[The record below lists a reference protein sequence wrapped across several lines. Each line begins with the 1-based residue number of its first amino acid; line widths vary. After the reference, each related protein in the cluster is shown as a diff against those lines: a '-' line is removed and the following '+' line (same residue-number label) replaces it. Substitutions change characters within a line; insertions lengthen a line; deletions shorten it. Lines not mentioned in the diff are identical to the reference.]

1 MGKGFISPS
10 HFFFEVLIMLIKDNH
25 LLLDKS
31 ERVDSFMNESVEI
44 SESESNASEQFVPV
58 IESKY
63 STERYIN
70 IKDIKDLSENTGKP
84 YYECIDN
91 IISYNNL
98 SNPVFIV
105 NESDYIESDT
115 IREMTKII
123 SENSLVKSVPLSNSN
138 PVYICA
144 NEAINSIAYDGD
156 SSLLEAFVE
165 GDFGQ
170 FYSILD
176 ESSRWMKETMKKQAQ
191 ELVDKGQAPDLATA
205 NRIIEK
211 EHGRKREE
219 NDATRVALER
229 ERFWSRRS
237 RTPSDTAGYY
247 VQTKTNMHGQQY
259 KNNGRGFIQTSGS
272 KRQYAKKGTYGK
284 QPDKNALSNAGTFK
298 SDDGTFY
305 GSHPNGDTV
314 GKPDYNQSPDDY
326 RFQKEKELDQKRKEQ
341 EEEKRKKEQEELAR
355 KQKTEDEQK
364 ATEQQQTQQTTQN
377 THDATNSSSQND
389 DKTDT
394 TKNQENAG
402 QKQPVEPPDKQE
414 QSQQQDQ
421 QKEKQVESTIN
432 NIEKEAE
439 NKPAGFISSKI
450 AALRKLYQNWLAKK
464 NQEKDQGK
472 IGFFSNILRVIT
484 NCIDR
489 LLAKLQGV
497 KKAENNATGNNNTT
511 GSSNTNATTPQ
522 QQNP

>member
-1 MGKGFISPS
+1 MTKEPQF
-10 HFFFEVLIMLIKDNH
+10 
-25 LLLDKS
+25 LDKAQS
-31 ERVDSFMNESVEI
+31 IIRESAEI
-44 SESESNASEQFVPV
+44 SDCESNSSSYVPV
-58 IESKY
+58 ITTESGQNIVNLSDLVDFSEKENIDPI
-63 STERYIN
+63 TYIKN
-70 IKDIKDLSENTGKP
+70 ICESNNL
-84 YYECIDN
+84 DN
-91 IISYNNL
+91 IAFSI
-98 SNPVFIV
+98 
-105 NESDYIESDT
+105 NESDYIRSDKLRILANNLQEYT
-115 IREMTKII
+115 DLYKIPI
-123 SENSLVKSVPLSNSN
+123 FDKN
-138 PVYICA
+138 PIFTCA
-144 NEAINSIAYDGD
+144 DEAINAYAYYNDD
-156 SSLLEAFVE
+156 SLLEAFVE
-165 GDFGQ
+165 DDFDQ

-211 EHGRKREE
+211 EHGKKREE

-237 RTPSDTAGYY
+237 RNPSDTAGYY

-259 KNNGRGFIQTSGS
+259 KNNGRGFVQTSGS

-284 QPDKNALSNAGTFK
+284 QPDKNVSSKAGTFK

-314 GKPDYNQSPDDY
+314 GKPDYNQSSDDY

-341 EEEKRKKEQEELAR
+341 EELAR
-355 KQKTEDEQK
+355 KQKTEAEQK
-364 ATEQQQTQQTTQN
+364 VPEQQQTQQSAQH
-377 THDATNSSSQND
+377 THDAANSSSQND
-389 DKTDT
+389 DKTNT
-394 TKNQENAG
+394 AKNQESTN
-402 QKQPVEPPDKQE
+402 QKKPAAPPAKQA

-432 NIEKEAE
+432 NMEKEAE

-450 AALRKLYQNWLAKK
+450 AALRKLYANWLAKK

-472 IGFFSNILRVIT
+472 IGFFSNILRAIT

-497 KKAENNATGNNNTT
+497 KKAESDATNNSSAQQPNGNTQTAAKPATANG
-511 GSSNTNATTPQ
+511 
-522 QQNP
+522 

>member
-31 ERVDSFMNESVEI
+31 ERADSFINESVEI
-44 SESESNASEQFVPV
+44 SESESNVSEQFVPV

-63 STERYIN
+63 GTEQYIN

-123 SENSLVKSVPLSNSN
+123 SENSPVKSVPLSNSN

-144 NEAINSIAYDGD
+144 NEAINSMAYDGD
-156 SSLLEAFVE
+156 SSLLEAFME
-165 GDFGQ
+165 DDFYP
-170 FYSILD
+170 FNSVLD

-211 EHGRKREE
+211 EHRKKREE
-219 NDATRVALER
+219 NDATRGALER

-237 RTPSDTAGYY
+237 RNPSDTAGYY

-284 QPDKNALSNAGTFK
+284 QPDKNASSNAGTFK

-314 GKPDYNQSPDDY
+314 GKPDYNQSPAEY
-326 RFQKEKELDQKRKEQ
+326 KFQKEKELDQKRKEQ
-341 EEEKRKKEQEELAR
+341 EELAQ
-355 KQKTEDEQK
+355 KQKIEAEQK
-364 ATEQQQTQQTTQN
+364 APEQQQQTQQSTQH
-377 THDATNSSSQND
+377 THGATNSSSQND
-389 DKTDT
+389 DKADT
-394 TKNQENAG
+394 TKNQESTN
-402 QKQPVEPPDKQE
+402 QKKPAAPPAKQA

-421 QKEKQVESTIN
+421 KKEKQVESVITN
-432 NIEKEAE
+432 MEKEAE

-450 AALRKLYQNWLAKK
+450 AALRKLYANWLAKK

-472 IGFFSNILRVIT
+472 IGFFSNILRAIT

-497 KKAENNATGNNNTT
+497 KKAESNATNNN
-511 GSSNTNATTPQ
+511 SAQ
-522 QQNP
+522 

>member
-1 MGKGFISPS
+1 
-10 HFFFEVLIMLIKDNH
+10 MLIKKIIKKQQF
-25 LLLDKS
+25 LDKAQS
-31 ERVDSFMNESVEI
+31 IINESTEI
-44 SESESNASEQFVPV
+44 SDCESNSSSSYVPIITTESGQNIVNLSDLADFSEKENIDPIAY
-58 IESKY
+58 IE
-63 STERYIN
+63 N
-70 IKDIKDLSENTGKP
+70 ICESNNL
-84 YYECIDN
+84 DN
-91 IISYNNL
+91 IAFSI
-98 SNPVFIV
+98 
-105 NESDYIESDT
+105 NESDYIRSDKLR
-115 IREMTKII
+115 ILANNLQEYADLYKIPI
-123 SENSLVKSVPLSNSN
+123 SNKN
-138 PVYICA
+138 PIFACA
-144 NEAINSIAYDGD
+144 DEAINAYAYYNDD
-156 SSLLEAFVE
+156 TLLEAFIE
-165 GDFGQ
+165 DDFDQ

-211 EHGRKREE
+211 EHGKKREE
-219 NDATRVALER
+219 NDATRGALER
-229 ERFWSRRS
+229 KRYWERRNRN
-237 RTPSDTAGYY
+237 PADAAGYY
-247 VQTKTNMHGQQY
+247 VQTKTNMHGQQH

-284 QPDKNALSNAGTFK
+284 QPDKNASSTAGTFK

-326 RFQKEKELDQKRKEQ
+326 RFQKEKELEQKRKEQ
-341 EEEKRKKEQEELAR
+341 EEEKKEQEELAR
-355 KQKTEDEQK
+355 KQKRKTETEQK
-364 ATEQQQTQQTTQN
+364 APEQQQTQQTAQHA
-377 THDATNSSSQND
+377 HDATNSSSQNS
-389 DKTDT
+389 DKTDAA
-394 TKNQENAG
+394 KNQEKTN
-402 QKQPVEPPDKQE
+402 QKQPVAPPAQQN

-450 AALRKLYQNWLAKK
+450 AALRKLYANWLAKK

-497 KKAENNATGNNNTT
+497 KNAENNATNNSSAQQSNGNTQT
-511 GSSNTNATTPQ
+511 VAKPATA
-522 QQNP
+522 NG